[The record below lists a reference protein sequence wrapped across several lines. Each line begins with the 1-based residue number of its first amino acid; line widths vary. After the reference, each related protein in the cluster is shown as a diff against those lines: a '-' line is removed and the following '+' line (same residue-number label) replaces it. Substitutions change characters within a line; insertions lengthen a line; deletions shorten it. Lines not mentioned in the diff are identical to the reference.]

1 MSQSTNHSPNDEAPP
16 RRARRH
22 ESAESEAS
30 SSHRLL
36 TPAQAASVLG
46 IERTT
51 FYGWL
56 GLARRGLL
64 VLGGRPFDLTFRQTG
79 AAGQGRILLEAA
91 EVERLREHLLVR
103 PRTFV
108 ERRPRLPTRS
118 FPGIHVRLGKP
129 A

>member
-1 MSQSTNHSPNDEAPP
+1 MSQTTNHRPNDDMPP
-16 RRARRH
+16 RRTRRR
-22 ESAESEAS
+22 ESAISEAPAP
-30 SSHRLL
+30 RQLL
-36 TPAQAASVLG
+36 TPAQAACVLG

-51 FYGWL
+51 LYGWL

-118 FPGIHVRLGKP
+118 FPGIHVPLGKP